1 MWPTGT
7 LPTLR
12 RAASSQRPWGRG
24 GQRGPPPGPETP
36 GCHAPR
42 WAPPPTSTAQP
53 PQAARHLVEGMT
65 RDSVLV
71 TRPLG
76 GSFSVNRSREGVST
90 SGLSSGG
97 AGVSPGGG
105 VPCQGGNGLWG
116 RPQNPREGPPFWVAA
131 FRPPLGWQLPTCGH
145 SCRGPRGTGS
155 SAVPGRFLETPCEA
169 RRTHVSLSLSPTPRQ
184 GTPAFHQATQRPL
197 LPRGGDEGPSWW
209 FCTQVWAFEQGG
221 RCVKPDLWGQSAL
234 TRACLRGPSQR
245 RRRWP
250 AWLPEPASSRARRP
264 AEKMRITGR

>member
-36 GCHAPR
+36 GRHAPR
-42 WAPPPTSTAQP
+42 RAPPPTSTAQP

-116 RPQNPREGPPFWVAA
+116 RPQNPREGPPVWVAA

-155 SAVPGRFLETPCEA
+155 SAVPGRFLETPREA

-184 GTPAFHQATQRPL
+184 GTPAFHQATQRPW
-197 LPRGGDEGPSWW
+197 LPRGGTRGPRGGSAHRSGRWSRGASASSL
-209 FCTQVWAFEQGG
+209 TSGG
-221 RCVKPDLWGQSAL
+221 R
-234 TRACLRGPSQR
+234 
-245 RRRWP
+245 
-250 AWLPEPASSRARRP
+250 AR
-264 AEKMRITGR
+264 